1 MLNSDPLSFRAVSVN
16 HALPQLLDLL
26 LQEKTRGSRNG
37 RMKELGPVSITI
49 EKPWLRY
56 VSVAERKV
64 SLPAQIAETMWVLS
78 GRNDVEW
85 LSHYLPRAKDF
96 SDDGTTWSGG
106 YGPSLRAWG
115 PDRVDQL
122 WHVVELLREDVETR
136 RAVISLYDPARDTA
150 LGLKDVPCN
159 NWLSFRVGND
169 GRLHLNVATRSND
182 IIWGWSGINTFEW
195 SVLLAVVCALTG
207 LAQGTIRYNITS
219 LHLYERH
226 FAKAHRIVNANRM
239 QEVALEDAGPRFTS
253 LGPGT
258 TRGTLNA
265 MLDSWFRVEAH
276 IRSGDPDVGLRI
288 NSHPDALM
296 REWLWALRT
305 WHLGLRPVPNNHLNR
320 ALANSPAFKVF
331 KANDP
336 VPAPWAKETPA
347 APPEPQE
354 ASLLDTMVAL
364 HKEKDAVYGDS
375 WCRRGEKVSIL
386 ANIARKV
393 DRLGKAGAG
402 DTELDTAMDLTI
414 YLVKYRLWLA
424 DHGLALTPGG
434 VCHSGVAGEKFHEG
448 HRYVEQRLRK
458 MAAELDY
465 SWLTGD
471 DLPAKMIAYLQQDF
485 ESLLSAAESGGHRGL
500 HVVSLEQWSFYYTSL
515 VWDQQQAQKK
525 REQLDEKRATQRFDG
540 YALAGE
546 EESE

>member
-64 SLPAQIAETMWVLS
+64 SLPAQIAETMWVLA

-85 LSHYLPRAKDF
+85 ISHYLPRAKDF
-96 SDDGTTWSGG
+96 SDDGSTWAGG

-115 PDRVDQL
+115 PDKVDQL

-150 LGLKDVPCN
+150 PGLKDVPCN

-195 SVLLAVVCALTG
+195 SALLAVVCALTG

-226 FAKAHRIVNANRM
+226 FAKARRIVDAN
-239 QEVALEDAGPRFTS
+239 QGTEIALEDAGPRFTS

-258 TRGTLNA
+258 TRGTLRA
-265 MLDSWFRVEAH
+265 MLNSWFRIEAH
-276 IRSGDPDVGLRI
+276 IRSGDPDAGRRI
-288 NSHPDALM
+288 NRHPDALM

-305 WHLGLRPVPNNHLNR
+305 WHLGLRPVPTNHLSR
-320 ALANSPAFKVF
+320 ALANSPALKVF

-354 ASLLDTMVAL
+354 ASLLNTMVAL
-364 HKEKDAVYGDS
+364 HWEKDAVYGDS

-424 DHGLALTPGG
+424 DHGLALTPSG
-434 VCHSGVAGEKFHEG
+434 VCHSGAEGEKFHESPK
-448 HRYVEQRLRK
+448 YVGQRLRK
-458 MAAELDY
+458 MAAVLDY

-471 DLPAKMIAYLQQDF
+471 DLPAKMIAYIQQGF
-485 ESLLSAAESGGHRGL
+485 ESLLSAAEAGGPRGL

-515 VWDQQQAQKK
+515 VWDQLQAQKK

>member
-1 MLNSDPLSFRAVSVN
+1 MLTSDPLSFRAVSVN
-16 HALPQLLDLL
+16 HALPELLARI

-64 SLPAQIAETMWVLS
+64 SLPAQIAETVWVLA

-96 SDDGTTWSGG
+96 SDDGSTWAGG

-226 FAKAHRIVNANRM
+226 FAKAHRIVNAN
-239 QEVALEDAGPRFTS
+239 QGKEVALEDSGPRFTS
-253 LGPGT
+253 LGPRT
-258 TRGTLNA
+258 TRGGFGAVLNF
-265 MLDSWFRVEAH
+265 WFHIEAA
-276 IRSGDPDVGLRI
+276 IRGGDPDVGLLI
-288 NSHPDALM
+288 NRHQDALM

-305 WHLGLRPVPNNHLNR
+305 WHRGLRPAPTTHLRR
-320 ALANSPAFKVF
+320 ALANSPALKVF

-336 VPAPWAKETPA
+336 IPAPWAKETPA

-424 DHGLALTPGG
+424 DHSLAPTPDG
-434 VCHSGVAGEKFHEG
+434 VYHSGVEGEKFHEG
-448 HRYVEQRLRK
+448 HHYVEQRLRR
-458 MAAELDY
+458 MAAAPDY
-465 SWLTGD
+465 SWITGD
-471 DLPAKMIAYLQQDF
+471 DLLARMITYIQWDF
-485 ESLLSAAESGGHRGL
+485 ESLLGAAEAGRPRGQY
-500 HVVSLEQWSFYYTSL
+500 VVSLEQWSFYYTSM
-515 VWDQQQAQKK
+515 VWDQLQAQKK

-540 YALAGE
+540 YARAGE

>member
-16 HALPQLLDLL
+16 HALPELLARLL
-26 LQEKTRGSRNG
+26 REKTRGSRNG

-150 LGLKDVPCN
+150 PGLKDVPCN

-226 FAKAHRIVNANRM
+226 FAKARRIVDANQGR
-239 QEVALEDAGPRFTS
+239 EIALEDAGPRFTS

-258 TRGTLNA
+258 TRGTLRA
-265 MLDSWFRVEAH
+265 VLDSWFRIEAH
-276 IRSGDPDVGLRI
+276 IRSGDPDVGLCI

-305 WHLGLRPVPNNHLNR
+305 WHLGLRPAPNNHLNR
-320 ALANSPAFKVF
+320 ALANSPALKVF
-331 KANDP
+331 KTNDP
-336 VPAPWAKETPA
+336 IPAPWAKET
-347 APPEPQE
+347 QE

-414 YLVKYRLWLA
+414 YLVKYRLWMA
-424 DHGLALTPGG
+424 DHGLAVTPGG
-434 VCHSGVAGEKFHEG
+434 VQHSGVAGEQYHKG
-448 HRYVEQRLRK
+448 HKYVEQRLRK
-458 MAAELDY
+458 LVAESDY
-465 SWLTGD
+465 SWLPGGD
-471 DLPAKMIAYLQQDF
+471 RPARLITYIRDSF
-485 ESLLSAAESGGHRGL
+485 ESLLSAADAGDSRG
-500 HVVSLEQWSFYYTSL
+500 VYAIALEQWSFYYTSL

-540 YALAGE
+540 YARAGE
-546 EESE
+546 EEAE

>member
-1 MLNSDPLSFRAVSVN
+1 MLNSDPMSFRAVSVN
-16 HALPQLLDLL
+16 HALPELLARI

-106 YGPSLRAWG
+106 YGPRLRAWG

-122 WHVVELLREDVETR
+122 WRVVELLREDTETR
-136 RAVISLYDPARDTA
+136 RAVINLYDPARDTEPW
-150 LGLKDVPCN
+150 LKDVPCN

-219 LHLYERH
+219 FHLYERH
-226 FAKAHRIVNANRM
+226 FAKAHRIVDANQGR
-239 QEVALEDAGPRFTS
+239 EIALEDAGPRFTS
-253 LGPGT
+253 LGPRT
-258 TRGTLNA
+258 TRGTLRA
-265 MLDSWFRVEAH
+265 MLDSWFRIEAH
-276 IRSGDPDVGLRI
+276 IRSGDPDVGLGV

-320 ALANSPAFKVF
+320 ALANSPALKVF
-331 KANDP
+331 KTNDP
-336 VPAPWAKETPA
+336 IPAPWAKET
-347 APPEPQE
+347 QE
-354 ASLLDTMVAL
+354 ASLLDTMVNL

-424 DHGLALTPGG
+424 DHGLAVTPRG
-434 VCHSGVAGEKFHEG
+434 VQHSGAAGEQYHKG
-448 HRYVEQRLRK
+448 HRYVEQRLRLLETLIHYSELDTGDPQGLLITTVRDGFERLLD
-458 MAAELDY
+458 AAEA
-465 SWLTGD
+465 GD
-471 DLPAKMIAYLQQDF
+471 P
-485 ESLLSAAESGGHRGL
+485 RGPL
-500 HVVSLEQWSFYYTSL
+500 VTALEQWAFLYTSL
-515 VWDQQQAQKK
+515 VWDQLQAQKK

-546 EESE
+546 EEESE

>member
-64 SLPAQIAETMWVLS
+64 SLPAQIAETMWVLA

-150 LGLKDVPCN
+150 PGLKDVPCN

-226 FAKAHRIVNANRM
+226 FAKARRIVDANRM
-239 QEVALEDAGPRFTS
+239 QEVALEDVGPRFTS

-258 TRGTLNA
+258 TRGALRA
-265 MLDSWFRVEAH
+265 MLASWFHIEGYIRESPLEA
-276 IRSGDPDVGLRI
+276 GDLIGR
-288 NSHPDALM
+288 HPDALM

-305 WHLGLRPVPNNHLNR
+305 WHLGRRPAPTSHLNR

-354 ASLLDTMVAL
+354 ASLLNTMVAL

-424 DHGLALTPGG
+424 DHGLALTPSG
-434 VCHSGVAGEKFHEG
+434 VRHSGVEGEKFHESPK
-448 HRYVEQRLRK
+448 YVGQRLRK
-458 MAAELDY
+458 MAAEFDY
-465 SWLTGD
+465 SWIPGD
-471 DLPAKMIAYLQQDF
+471 DLPAKLINFIQADF
-485 ESLLSAAESGGHRGL
+485 ESSLSAAESGGPRGL
-500 HVVSLEQWSFYYTSL
+500 HAAMLEQWSFYYTSL
-515 VWDQQQAQKK
+515 VWDQLQAQKK

>member
-1 MLNSDPLSFRAVSVN
+1 MLTSDPLSFRAVSVN

-195 SVLLAVVCALTG
+195 SALLAVVCALTG

-226 FAKAHRIVNANRM
+226 FAKARRIVGANQG
-239 QEVALEDAGPRFTS
+239 QEIALEDAGPRFTS
-253 LGPGT
+253 LGPST

-265 MLDSWFRVEAH
+265 MLDSWFRVEAR
-276 IRSGDPDVGLRI
+276 IRERSLEAGDLI
-288 NSHPDALM
+288 ASHPDALM
-296 REWLWALRT
+296 REWLWALHT
-305 WHLGLRPVPNNHLNR
+305 WHRGLRPAPTTHLRR
-320 ALANSPAFKVF
+320 ALANSPALKVF

-336 VPAPWAKETPA
+336 IPAPWAKET
-347 APPEPQE
+347 QE
-354 ASLLDTMVAL
+354 ASLLDTMVNL

-424 DHGLALTPGG
+424 DHGLAATPEG
-434 VCHSGVAGEKFHEG
+434 VCHSGAEGEKFHEG

-458 MAAELDY
+458 LAAASNY
-465 SWLTGD
+465 SWIPVGFSTADMAEHIQKGFE
-471 DLPAKMIAYLQQDF
+471 DLLRAVDAEDPRGPY
-485 ESLLSAAESGGHRGL
+485 AAG
-500 HVVSLEQWSFYYTSL
+500 LEQWSFYYTHR
-515 VWDQQQAQKK
+515 VRDQLQAQKK
-525 REQLDEKRATQRFDG
+525 RKRLDEKRATQRFDG

>member
-64 SLPAQIAETMWVLS
+64 SLPAQIAETMWVLA

-136 RAVISLYDPARDTA
+136 RAVISLYDPARDTEPW
-150 LGLKDVPCN
+150 LKDVPCN

-195 SVLLAVVCALTG
+195 SALLAVVCALTG

-219 LHLYERH
+219 FHLYERH
-226 FAKAHRIVNANRM
+226 FAKARRIVDANQGR
-239 QEVALEDAGPRFTS
+239 EIALEDAGPRFTS

-258 TRGTLNA
+258 TRGTLRA
-265 MLDSWFRVEAH
+265 VLDSWFRIEAD
-276 IRSGDPDVGLRI
+276 IRSGDPNVGLYI
-288 NSHPDALM
+288 NRHPDALM

-305 WHLGLRPVPNNHLNR
+305 WHLGLRPAPNNHLNL
-320 ALANSPAFKVF
+320 ALANSPALKVF
-331 KANDP
+331 KTNDP
-336 VPAPWAKETPA
+336 IPAPWAKET
-347 APPEPQE
+347 QE

-434 VCHSGVAGEKFHEG
+434 VSHSGAEGEKFHESPK
-448 HRYVEQRLRK
+448 YVGQRLRK
-458 MAAELDY
+458 LAAGLDY

-485 ESLLSAAESGGHRGL
+485 ESLLSAAESGGPRGL
-500 HVVSLEQWSFYYTSL
+500 HVVSLEQWSFYYTRM
-515 VWDQQQAQKK
+515 VWDQLQAQKK
-525 REQLDEKRATQRFDG
+525 RKQLDEKRATQRFDG
-540 YALAGE
+540 YARAGE